1 MLDFDKYK
9 KYDGDNIRIAVL
21 DTGVSLENTYEQG
34 IGIFVS
40 EDGVVHRTSNIED
53 DIGHGTAVISILHR
67 YLPNAIIIPIKV
79 IFDGILA
86 HEDVLISALD
96 YIDQHIDCDIIHI
109 SIGLQ
114 CCDNIEA
121 LYSQCKRLYV
131 KGVIIVAAF
140 DNGGLISYPAAFDC
154 VIGIDS
160 ERMVKRYEYAKTN
173 EDIVNYVADSREV
186 RVKWIGNTTQMVSG
200 NSFTA
205 PVFSAYI
212 AKVMQS
218 GIKGFDE
225 IKELLD
231 DQAAATIKYGN
242 INTMKFDLVIQ
253 KAIVFPFN
261 KEMHSLARYRD
272 VLDFKIVGFYDS
284 KYTGNVSKNICDL
297 LRLESY
303 QEDLLIQDVA
313 KIDWTADFDTVILGH
328 ATMLSEA
335 CGHDYIP
342 EFIGL
347 CEKHKKQLYS
357 LSDVRNNPIIRQRK
371 ISYYVPYIDE
381 PDGVSMLRKTYCI
394 GKPVLGIVGTASR
407 QGKFSLQIKLRS
419 ELFKMG
425 YKVGFLG
432 TEPTAPLFGADAVYP
447 IGYEGTVKTKG
458 LMSVYTINQILG
470 FIEKKQPDIIL
481 FGSQSQTIPN
491 DSGGLK
497 QYPVAQNELILAC
510 QADAYILCVSCED
523 SIEYVEHTIAYLES
537 IYPSKVICI
546 ALSPLKKSL
555 RWSVLSHKKNI
566 VSEQE
571 EEAAINQFQRLG
583 LPIYI
588 WRKEEQ
594 FSKMVQRCIDYF
606 SEI

>member
-1 MLDFDKYK
+1 MLDFVKYK
-9 KYDGDNIRIAVL
+9 QYDGDNIKIAVL
-21 DTGVSLENTYEQG
+21 DTGASPENTYEEG
-34 IGIFVS
+34 IGIFIS
-40 EDGVVHRTSNIED
+40 ADGVVQKVPNIED

-67 YLPNAIIIPIKV
+67 YIPRATIVPIKV
-79 IFDGILA
+79 IFDGMLA
-86 HEDVLISALD
+86 HEEVLINALE
-96 YIDQHIDCDIIHI
+96 YIDQHIDCNIIHI

-121 LYSQCKRLYV
+121 LYSQCKRLYA

-140 DNGGLISYPAAFDC
+140 DNGGIISYPAAFDC
-154 VIGIDS
+154 VIGIDG
-160 ERMVKRYEYAKTN
+160 EHMAKRYEYAKTN
-173 EDIVNYVADSREV
+173 EDIVNYIADSREI

-205 PVFSAYI
+205 PLFSAYI

-218 GIKGFDE
+218 GIKDFDK
-225 IKELLD
+225 IKALLD
-231 DQAAATIKYGN
+231 SQAITTIKYGN
-242 INTMKFDLVIQ
+242 IHTMKFDLMIHN
-253 KAIVFPFN
+253 AIVFPFN
-261 KEMHSLARYRD
+261 KEIHSLARYRD
-272 VLDFKIVGFYDS
+272 LLNFKIVGFFDS
-284 KYTGNVSKNICDL
+284 KYTGNVRKNICDL
-297 LRLESY
+297 LRLQNY
-303 QEDLLIQDVA
+303 QEDFLVQDVA
-313 KIDWTADFDTVILGH
+313 KIDWSADFDTVILGH
-328 ATMLSEA
+328 AAMLSEA
-335 CGHDYIP
+335 CGHDYIA
-342 EFIGL
+342 EIIEL

-381 PDGVSMLRKTYCI
+381 PDDVPMLRKTYCI

-419 ELFKMG
+419 ELLKMG

-458 LMSVYTINQILG
+458 LMSVYTINQMLG

-537 IYPSKVICI
+537 IYSSKVICI

-555 RWSVLSHKKNI
+555 RWSVLSQKKNT
-566 VSEQE
+566 VSEEE
-571 EEAAINQFQRLG
+571 EEAAVNQFQGLG
-583 LPIYI
+583 IPVYT

-594 FSKMVQRCIDYF
+594 FLKMMHKCIEYF

>member
-1 MLDFDKYK
+1 
-9 KYDGDNIRIAVL
+9 
-21 DTGVSLENTYEQG
+21 
-34 IGIFVS
+34 
-40 EDGVVHRTSNIED
+40 
-53 DIGHGTAVISILHR
+53 
-67 YLPNAIIIPIKV
+67 
-79 IFDGILA
+79 
-86 HEDVLISALD
+86 
-96 YIDQHIDCDIIHI
+96 
-109 SIGLQ
+109 
-114 CCDNIEA
+114 
-121 LYSQCKRLYV
+121 
-131 KGVIIVAAF
+131 
-140 DNGGLISYPAAFDC
+140 
-154 VIGIDS
+154 
-160 ERMVKRYEYAKTN
+160 
-173 EDIVNYVADSREV
+173 
-186 RVKWIGNTTQMVSG
+186 
-200 NSFTA
+200 
-205 PVFSAYI
+205 
-212 AKVMQS
+212 
-218 GIKGFDE
+218 
-225 IKELLD
+225 
-231 DQAAATIKYGN
+231 
-242 INTMKFDLVIQ
+242 
-253 KAIVFPFN
+253 
-261 KEMHSLARYRD
+261 
-272 VLDFKIVGFYDS
+272 
-284 KYTGNVSKNICDL
+284 
-297 LRLESY
+297 
-303 QEDLLIQDVA
+303 
-313 KIDWTADFDTVILGH
+313 
-328 ATMLSEA
+328 
-335 CGHDYIP
+335 
-342 EFIGL
+342 
-347 CEKHKKQLYS
+347 
-357 LSDVRNNPIIRQRK
+357 
-371 ISYYVPYIDE
+371 
-381 PDGVSMLRKTYCI
+381 
-394 GKPVLGIVGTASR
+394 
-407 QGKFSLQIKLRS
+407 
-419 ELFKMG
+419 MG